1 MENSERNFFLLL
13 FLKRLFLAIITY
25 SGNIF
30 PLLGSPLTKGALETL
45 MYARFFFFY
54 LCSIVINALDFRFE
68 QKAIKKRGRLQL
80 IEIQIFLQKMK
91 KKKNKNSHFISKWLY
106 WRFPICI
113 SFFFHIYFPLLA
125 LNNSHEQSHHLLIY
139 LDLQLFL
146 FLSFFFYF
154 FQLYASI
161 DNFYISVEFSSF
173 SPFNWESL

>member
-91 KKKNKNSHFISKWLY
+91 KKKKIKTLILFQNGSTGVFQSVY
-106 WRFPICI
+106 
-113 SFFFHIYFPLLA
+113 FFFFIYTFPYLL
-125 LNNSHEQSHHLLIY
+125 
-139 LDLQLFL
+139 
-146 FLSFFFYF
+146 
-154 FQLYASI
+154 
-161 DNFYISVEFSSF
+161 
-173 SPFNWESL
+173 